1 MKNNLLFINQNR
13 EIIRKFLEAMK
24 EYSLDID
31 TASTAEQVV
40 AVFKK
45 KKYKV
50 VITGMDLPGFN
61 GSKIIA
67 YLNRYFPQTVCMVY
81 TSRLELAHLKLLVN
95 ERRVFQIF
103 HKSVDFK
110 GEICNAVMEAF
121 EHYDMQEKR
130 HQEKL
135 ILEQKIR
142 SARENLRQLERAAME
157 GGKEDQEFAVFLETM
172 LKSCLVNVKTSF
184 SKKERRLLFLYE
196 KELVAYLLNGI
207 YSQEKLETLNQK
219 LYGICQDSEREK
231 LEPVVQRICQIAV
244 CE

>member
-24 EYSLDID
+24 EYALDID
-31 TASTAEQVV
+31 TASTAEEVV

-50 VITGMDLPGFN
+50 VITGMDLPGFD

-95 ERRVFQIF
+95 ERKVFQIF
-103 HKSVDFK
+103 HKSVDFR

-121 EHYDMQEKR
+121 EYYDIQEKK

-135 ILEQKIR
+135 VLEQKIK
-142 SARENLRQLERAAME
+142 SARENLRELEHAAKTE
-157 GGKEDQEFAVFLETM
+157 GHENQELFVFFETM
-172 LKSCLVNVKTSF
+172 MKSCFVNVKTSL
-184 SKKERRLLFLYE
+184 SKQERRLLFLYE
-196 KELVAYLLNGI
+196 KELVSYVLKGNC
-207 YSQEKLETLNQK
+207 SQENLDALNQK
-219 LYGICQDSEREK
+219 LYGACKGDERQRLEPIAEK
-231 LEPVVQRICQIAV
+231 LCQLV
-244 CE
+244 TEG